1 MKTCRKKSKKTDF
14 TQKNTETSLTIQ
26 TCCAIMKRD
35 FLKRNE
41 YRLYFAI
48 NIREKRSKKVGG

>member
-1 MKTCRKKSKKTDF
+1 MPQKIE
-14 TQKNTETSLTIQ
+14 KNTETSLTIQ